1 MGFFGAVITS
11 ITVLSKELLYLMYL
25 SIVLIEGSYY
35 NNNYHLLSYVSN
47 DISEG
52 QRDNELE

>member
-35 NNNYHLLSYVSN
+35 NNNYHLLSYISN